1 MNRFYF
7 IDKPLGISSFDIIRV
22 LRKKL
27 NIRKIW
33 HTWTLDPLATWGVI
47 LAVWNYTKLI
57 SYLEKDKKTYEF
69 TINLDWVTKSFD
81 LAEEVIF
88 LDKDLQNKY
97 KKELKREKI
106 EKLLKQNFSW
116 KINQIPPKY
125 SALKI
130 DWKRAYDLARAWKD
144 IKMKSRQVEIF
155 NIEILN
161 FNYPELT
168 LKAEVSAWTYIR
180 SIASDL
186 WDMLKTGWYITKLR
200 RTKISNLD
208 INLWQNLEFFDESNF
223 LWLDKLFWD
232 RLFINLEND
241 ILKKINNW
249 LKVKGSFDYPLN
261 EDLFVTNWN
270 NITNI
275 VRFDGEYLIVVKKI

>member
-57 SYLEKDKKTYEF
+57 PYLEKDKKTYEF

-81 LAEEVIF
+81 LAEDVIF

-97 KKELKREKI
+97 KKELKIEKI